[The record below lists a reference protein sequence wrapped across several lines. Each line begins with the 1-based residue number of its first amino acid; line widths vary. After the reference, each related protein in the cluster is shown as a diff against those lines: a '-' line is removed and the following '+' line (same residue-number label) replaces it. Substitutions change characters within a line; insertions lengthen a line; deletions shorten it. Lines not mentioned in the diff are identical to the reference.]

1 MTDFK
6 VEIPKGSINIDGDSL
21 KFDIHGDKDYG
32 LDKTIV
38 NGIRRTLLASLPSVA
53 FRTSG
58 STPDL
63 KMETNNTSLHN
74 EYLLHRVAM
83 IPLYINSKEWK
94 KQLLF
99 KLHVKN
105 DANMVRSV
113 TANDFEIYNIKP
125 SILEK
130 CKLENDFSLLDE
142 ISIDNYDLEKPL
154 SNSEKEKIFRPFK
167 IDSFTEYCLITELPS
182 NQSKDNTPEIELY
195 GCPSVSSCN
204 EDVRWQPVSCAT
216 YSFKQDEELF
226 VKVAKEKMIVHNI
239 PQGNESEFRKELNI
253 AEGERYFHR
262 DMNNQP
268 YWYNFRVDSQNY
280 FPPNKSD
287 KGDGLL
293 VQACDL
299 LIKTFDGL
307 KNEFENIL
315 KPDVESIMEFKK
327 LKEDNELVYK
337 IVVYG
342 GDDTIGSILQSH
354 MANKLIGEESIL
366 SLCGYKKLH
375 PLEEVI
381 TFTIGLNTNN
391 NIVKMDNIQKQ
402 NAIVQEMIKGCN
414 EISLI
419 YQKINEVCKNI

>member
-1 MTDFK
+1 
-6 VEIPKGSINIDGDSL
+6 
-21 KFDIHGDKDYG
+21 
-32 LDKTIV
+32 
-38 NGIRRTLLASLPSVA
+38 
-53 FRTSG
+53 
-58 STPDL
+58 
-63 KMETNNTSLHN
+63 
-74 EYLLHRVAM
+74 
-83 IPLYINSKEWK
+83 
-94 KQLLF
+94 
-99 KLHVKN
+99 
-105 DANMVRSV
+105 
-113 TANDFEIYNIKP
+113 
-125 SILEK
+125 
-130 CKLENDFSLLDE
+130 
-142 ISIDNYDLEKPL
+142 
-154 SNSEKEKIFRPFK
+154 
-167 IDSFTEYCLITELPS
+167 
-182 NQSKDNTPEIELY
+182 
-195 GCPSVSSCN
+195 
-204 EDVRWQPVSCAT
+204 
-216 YSFKQDEELF
+216 
-226 VKVAKEKMIVHNI
+226 MIVHNI
-239 PQGNESEFRKELNI
+239 PQGNESEFVKELNI

-381 TFTIGLNTNN
+381 TFTIALNTNN